1 MKGKRAASPDL
12 GTPSWPYCPDCGAR
26 WTRRLVRYDYGAAF
40 LGYYPAE
47 VCPRGHTYLTQESS
61 RAIEAISIAS
71 GLWGRPPPRVWP
83 RRKSRLSARSGRT
96 KKR

>member
-1 MKGKRAASPDL
+1 MAASSL
-12 GTPSWPYCPDCGAR
+12 GKPSWPFCPDCGAR
-26 WTRRLVRYDYGAAF
+26 WKRQFVRYDYGAAF

-71 GLWGRPPPRVWP
+71 GLWGKAPPRVWP
-83 RRKSRLSARSGRT
+83 PRKSRLAARSRR
-96 KKR
+96 KARR